1 MMCLTSPDDVNATDC
16 TNVPRWVCAD
26 PQRTAVMSEMT
37 TVERN
42 RWEGMFFSFMGL
54 TRRGGES
61 CAGS

>member
-1 MMCLTSPDDVNATDC
+1 
-16 TNVPRWVCAD
+16 
-26 PQRTAVMSEMT
+26 MSEMT